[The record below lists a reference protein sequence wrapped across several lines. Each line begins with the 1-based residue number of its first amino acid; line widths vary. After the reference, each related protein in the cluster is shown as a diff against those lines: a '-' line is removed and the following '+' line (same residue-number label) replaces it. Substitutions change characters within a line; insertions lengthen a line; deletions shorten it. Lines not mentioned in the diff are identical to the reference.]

1 MFEMDLIMYVA
12 MNTDQLKGVIAIEEE
27 GSVSR
32 AAKRLFISQSSL
44 SNSVAVLEREVG
56 FQVFERSNL
65 GMRVTPQGR
74 KLISYARSILSFSN
88 DIMAINNNESKTCR
102 FRLVAPHS
110 VELQQAFSQF
120 CLAHKDDSVLDIS
133 YVPATPEHTVEMV
146 HRNLADLGF
155 IRIEQKEFDK
165 YEKYCKSR
173 GILLR
178 AHLNLKVEV
187 IFAQNHPLSCAEDL
201 IAALPSYPLVSSP
214 NYSDH
219 MFIAEAEQI
228 LDTHSLER
236 IGNRKIIVEN
246 WNAMLELVAQGIG
259 YRFGFLPKELMEK
272 FGLQSKPL
280 EMHFIF
286 CSVVSVDKRYDSHVL
301 EFEKLLTEA
310 LDSNKI
316 S

>member
-1 MFEMDLIMYVA
+1 MMYTT
-12 MNTDQLKGVIAIEEE
+12 MNIDQLKGVIAIEEE

-32 AAKRLFISQSSL
+32 AAKKLFISQSTL
-44 SNSVAVLEREVG
+44 SNSIAVLEREVG
-56 FQVFERSNL
+56 FQIFARSNL

-155 IRIEQKEFDK
+155 IRIEQKELDK
-165 YEKYCKSR
+165 YEKYCASR
-173 GILLR
+173 GVLLR
-178 AHLNLKVEV
+178 AHMNAKVEV
-187 IFAQNHPLSCAEDL
+187 IFAKNHPLSHAEDL
-201 IAALPSYPLVSSP
+201 IAALPSYPLVASP

-228 LDTHSLER
+228 LNTQSLER
-236 IGNRKIIVEN
+236 IGNRKITVEN
-246 WNAMLELVAQGIG
+246 WDAMLDLVAQGVG
-259 YRFGFLPKELMEK
+259 YRFGSLRKELMERL
-272 FGLQSKPL
+272 GLESRPL
-280 EMHFIF
+280 DMHFVY
-286 CSVVSVDKRYDSHVL
+286 CSVVSEDKRYDPHVM

-310 LDSNKI
+310 FDSDKI

>member
-1 MFEMDLIMYVA
+1 MLYAA
-12 MNTDQLKGVIAIEEE
+12 MNIDQLKGVIAIDEE

-44 SNSVAVLEREVG
+44 SNAVAVLEREVG
-56 FQVFERSNL
+56 FPIFERSNL

-74 KLISYARSILSFSN
+74 KLISYARSILSFSD
-88 DIMAINNNESKTCR
+88 DIMAINGSEHKTCR

-155 IRIEQKEFDK
+155 LRIEQKELEK
-165 YEKYCKSR
+165 YETYCKSR
-173 GILLR
+173 SILLR
-178 AHLNLKVEV
+178 THLNLKVEV
-187 IFAQNHPLSCAEDL
+187 IFAKDHPLSRAEDL
-201 IAALPSYPLVSSP
+201 LAALPSYPLVASP

-228 LDTHSLER
+228 LDAHSLER

-246 WNAMLELVAQGIG
+246 WDAMLELVAQGVG
-259 YRFGFLPKELMEK
+259 YRFGFLGKELMEK
-272 FGLQSKPL
+272 LGLQSKPL
-280 EMHFIF
+280 DMHFIY
-286 CSVVSVDKRYDSHVL
+286 CSVVSEDKVYDPHVM
-301 EFEKLLTEA
+301 EFGKMLAEVYENS
-310 LDSNKI
+310 LD
-316 S
+316 